1 MIMKPIAD
9 LFFGARLGSEQIR
22 RRSMMMT
29 ITASYAMLVKFYFI
43 SLRGLA
49 LSRNMIAMIVTN

>member
-1 MIMKPIAD
+1 MKPIAY

-29 ITASYAMLVKFYFI
+29 ITTSYAMLVKFDLI

-49 LSRNMIAMIVTN
+49 LSRNMITMIITN

>member
-1 MIMKPIAD
+1 MTMKPIAD

-29 ITASYAMLVKFYFI
+29 ITASYAMLVKFYLI

-49 LSRNMIAMIVTN
+49 LSRNMITMIVTN